1 MARNR
6 PQAWT
11 RAGLALLAALH
22 AAAAHAASPPPS
34 VTVQP
39 IEVKDVGQ
47 VLTFPGQVQAIQ
59 SVNIVARVAAYMDE
73 MKYKEGSLV
82 KSGQPLYQLQ
92 KGPYEAAVKQA
103 QGALAQAQ
111 ASLRNAQL
119 NYERDSKAGNLAI
132 SDQQVTQDIAAR
144 DVAAGQVAAAMGTL
158 ENAAINLGYCDVA
171 SPIEGRI
178 GRTQYTVGNLVQP
191 SSGALATVVQV
202 DPIRIAFAAADA
214 QVLQLQQSLKTTQD
228 GLKDV
233 VALDVQLPNGAAYA
247 HPGAIEFLNNQ
258 VDAGTG
264 TLTIWGHFANP
275 EGQLIPGSYVTV
287 TVRQT
292 TPDKRPVVPLQAVQ
306 NDQQG
311 QFVLLVG
318 ADNKVEQRKVTTGRQ
333 VDQDFVVE
341 AGLSGGERVI
351 TQGVQ
356 KARPGE
362 AVNPSAPTTGSGG
375 ASKGGG

>member
-1 MARNR
+1 MKRR
-6 PQAWT
+6 CSRAWV
-11 RAGLALLAALH
+11 RAGLALLAGLLATD
-22 AAAAHAASPPPS
+22 AGAASPPPA

-59 SVNIVARVAAYMDE
+59 SVNIVARVAAYMVQ
-73 MKYKEGSLV
+73 MTFKEGSMV
-82 KSGQPLYQLQ
+82 KTGQPLYQLQ
-92 KGPYEAAVKQA
+92 KGPYEAVVKQA
-103 QGALAQAQ
+103 QGSLAQAQ

-132 SDQQVTQDIAAR
+132 SDQQVQQDVAAR

-158 ENAAINLGYCDVA
+158 ESAAIDLGYCDVV
-171 SPIEGRI
+171 SPIDGRI
-178 GRTQYTVGNLVQP
+178 GRTQYTIGNLVQP

-202 DPIRIAFAAADA
+202 DPIRVAFAAADA
-214 QVLQLQQSLKTTQD
+214 QVLQLQQSLDTTQD
-228 GLKDV
+228 GLKEAV
-233 VALDVQLPNGAAYA
+233 MLQVQLPNGAAYA
-247 HPGAIEFLNNQ
+247 HPGTIEFLNNQ

-264 TLTIWGHFANP
+264 TLTIWGRFANP
-275 EGQLIPGSYVTV
+275 EGQLIPGAYVTV

-292 TPDKRPVVPLQAVQ
+292 TPDKRPVVPIQAVQ

-341 AGLSGGERVI
+341 SGLSGGERVI
-351 TQGVQ
+351 TEGVQ

-362 AVNPSAPTTGSGG
+362 AVNPSTPTASGS